1 MTYGD
6 IIPKG
11 KYRGSKV
18 ADVLDKD
25 PQYILDIVDKKK
37 MYFSDEVLEEAQNR
51 VDFQHY
57 IDMDKEYEL
66 KRVFRDLE

>member
-1 MTYGD
+1 MTYSD

-11 KYRGSKV
+11 KYKGFKV
-18 ADVLDKD
+18 ADVLDED

-51 VDFQHY
+51 VDFQCY